1 MKTSNIT
8 KYKQL
13 EIVDKIYMELMSC
26 RLSGNIGLHSGTS
39 GIALFL
45 SYYDYIIL
53 NRAEISPRVFDIL
66 EFNIQWI
73 NSGKKIHTLCRGL
86 SGFGWVCEH
95 LREMKMLG
103 NEDIEFLDDLDFVL
117 YKQMLYDIKHEN
129 YDFLHGAIGVGTYFL
144 SRFDKNEKSIGYV
157 EELLT
162 ELEKSGIGCE
172 NNAIKWISVLNF
184 ETREKGYNISMSHGM
199 SSIIAF
205 LIRLC
210 QLNFE
215 TERAEK
221 LLSGAI
227 TYILEQI
234 TYREGG
240 YSYFPMYSKENSSGF
255 SYSRLAWC
263 YGDLGIAYVLW
274 HAAILMNN
282 KELEN
287 MALKI
292 LYFNSNRVDLQSNGI
307 YDANLCHGTAGVAQI
322 FWNLYLNTN
331 INKFSETTNYW
342 IDQTLQ
348 MAKCP
353 DGLAGF
359 KFYQTDGEFVNSV
372 SMLEGIAGI
381 GLVLLSQLT
390 DKKLTWDESL
400 MLL

>member
-1 MKTSNIT
+1 MKS
-8 KYKQL
+8 KQL

-53 NRAEISPRVFDIL
+53 NRKEISTRVFDIL

-95 LREMKMLG
+95 LRKMKMLG

-117 YKQMLYDIKHEN
+117 CKQMLYDIKHEN

-144 SRFDKNEKSIGYV
+144 SRFDKNEESIGYV

-162 ELEKSGIGCE
+162 ELEKNGIECE

-184 ETREKGYNISMSHGM
+184 ETGEKGYNISMSHGM

-205 LIRLC
+205 LIRLY

-215 TERAEK
+215 TERVEK

-234 TYREGG
+234 TYKEGG

-255 SYSRLAWC
+255 FYSRLAWC

-307 YDANLCHGTAGVAQI
+307 YDASLCHGTAGVAQI

-331 INKFSETTNYW
+331 INKFGEITDYW
-342 IDQTLQ
+342 IEQTLQ
-348 MAKCP
+348 MAKYP

-372 SMLEGIAGI
+372 SMLDGIAGI

-390 DKKLTWDESL
+390 EKKLTWDESL

>member
-1 MKTSNIT
+1 MKTSNII

-53 NRAEISPRVFDIL
+53 NRTEISPRVFDIL

-234 TYREGG
+234 TYKEGG